1 MTKISS
7 SLTGAPLNVSLAV
20 TSPAIPPVKP
30 LTGEPL
36 KSSGIAAMV
45 AGYEGMQRPGWEA
58 SGASGPVTIG
68 EVGCSAG
75 AGLAAT
81 TTE

>member
-1 MTKISS
+1 M
-7 SLTGAPLNVSLAV
+7 NVSLAV

-45 AGYEGMQRPGWEA
+45 AG
-58 SGASGPVTIG
+58 S
-68 EVGCSAG
+68 
-75 AGLAAT
+75 T
-81 TTE
+81 TTVAVAVSQLLRFRFSQIR